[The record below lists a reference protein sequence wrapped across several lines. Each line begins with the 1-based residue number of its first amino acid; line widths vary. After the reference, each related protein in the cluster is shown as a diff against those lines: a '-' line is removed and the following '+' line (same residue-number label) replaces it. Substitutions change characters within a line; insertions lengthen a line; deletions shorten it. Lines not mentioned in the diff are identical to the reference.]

1 MEMTNAKSNE
11 DEKRGLIDNK
21 WFHFVIAILHVTMY
35 VILSHHVT
43 FFFIKIIPFSYF
55 SSLLCYHVSLITRS
69 ITTPYM
75 HMYT

>member
-43 FFFIKIIPFSYF
+43 FFLSRLFLFLIFHPFSVIMF
-55 SSLLCYHVSLITRS
+55 R
-69 ITTPYM
+69 
-75 HMYT
+75 